1 MILAVLI
8 AVLVGRN
15 HATSSSSNIMKL
27 VMLQR
32 NGSMIAAKHDS
43 ACLDGSDYG
52 YYILKSNK
60 SSQWVISFQGKGSA
74 SAVVELVVVIRSI
87 AILIVPR
94 NPLRFKRWGLVLQ
107 RDGLRSTVG
116 HSTRKLQ
123 RMVKSQNTCV
133 EAQCQL

>member
-60 SSQWVISFQGKGSA
+60 SSQWVISFQGKGST
-74 SAVVELVVVIRSI
+74 SAVVELVVVISI

-94 NPLRFKRWGLVLQ
+94 IPYTL
-107 RDGLRSTVG
+107 
-116 HSTRKLQ
+116 
-123 RMVKSQNTCV
+123 
-133 EAQCQL
+133 